1 MHQKNKI
8 PRNKSMQ
15 RGFVL
20 RKLYKTLVKEVE
32 GHTNKWIDTLCSWI
46 ESIDI
51 VKMTTLLKAI
61 YRFNVISIK
70 IPKAFFFHRMATN
83 NTTLETLDNQKFLR
97 KKNKAEGLTLHDF
110 KIYYKVIVIK
120 TVQYW
125 HKNRYIDKW
134 NQIES
139 PEITPYT
146 YDQLIYDK

>member
-1 MHQKNKI
+1 
-8 PRNKSMQ
+8 
-15 RGFVL
+15 
-20 RKLYKTLVKEVE
+20 
-32 GHTNKWIDTLCSWI
+32 
-46 ESIDI
+46 
-51 VKMTTLLKAI
+51 
-61 YRFNVISIK
+61 
-70 IPKAFFFHRMATN
+70 MATN

-97 KKNKAEGLTLHDF
+97 KKNKDEGLTLHDF